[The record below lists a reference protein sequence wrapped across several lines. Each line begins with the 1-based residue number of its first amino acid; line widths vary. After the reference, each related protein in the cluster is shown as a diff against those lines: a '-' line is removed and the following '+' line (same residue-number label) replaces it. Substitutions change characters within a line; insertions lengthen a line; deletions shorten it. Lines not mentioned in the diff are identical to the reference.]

1 MTDGNTEALNFAP
14 GDHVGI
20 FPENSAELVNG
31 IVKHLPDA
39 PPINQSLH
47 LESLSDSSPGNNHLW
62 HL

>member
-1 MTDGNTEALNFAP
+1 MTDGHTEALNFAP

-20 FPENSAELVNG
+20 FPENSAELVDG

-47 LESLSDSSPGNNHLW
+47 LESLSDSGNNH
-62 HL
+62 